1 MFYFYG
7 SIVASIIL
15 YVSSVM
21 VIKRIINDM
30 DEGWPVI
37 IGSISLAFIVTSII
51 ILCGK

>member
-21 VIKRIINDM
+21 VVKRIINDR

-37 IGSISLAFIVTSII
+37 IGSISLAFIVASII